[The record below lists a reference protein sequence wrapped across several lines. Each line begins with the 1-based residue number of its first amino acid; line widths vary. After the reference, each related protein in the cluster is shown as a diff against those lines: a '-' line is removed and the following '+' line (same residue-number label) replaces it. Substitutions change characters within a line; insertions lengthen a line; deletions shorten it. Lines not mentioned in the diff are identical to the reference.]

1 MISFS
6 SSFAQ
11 AAKLTTATLP
21 IARVKSLCAQCK
33 GPLGALSLSP
43 NTLIFDEY
51 VQVVAAFAAYHQ
63 PDAYA
68 PFEVRYSVV
77 YWALAFDD
85 FSVLSICLFP
95 RLAIRRLTRWL
106 IL

>member
-1 MISFS
+1 MSFCLELLCIYDS
-6 SSFAQ
+6 QHPTSHILCAARFFLGAQ

-68 PFEVRYSVV
+68 PFEVRC
-77 YWALAFDD
+77 D
-85 FSVLSICLFP
+85 F
-95 RLAIRRLTRWL
+95 AY
-106 IL
+106 